1 MADNEEVP
9 ATTRRQ
15 SGHACQNC
23 PGGDP
28 WACHCN
34 PETFVRTPELVTR
47 PGCPFCEIVAGNA
60 PATIL
65 GEWRGSAWRTQII
78 AIVPLNPVADGH
90 TLVLPKTHVI
100 DFTRAAQIA
109 GDVMSRASILAHKMR
124 RPVNL
129 ITSAGREATQSV
141 WHFHVH
147 LVPRAENDGLALPW
161 YSGKG
166 KTRIPQ

>member
-1 MADNEEVP
+1 MGAALQQP
-9 ATTRRQ
+9 S
-15 SGHACQNC
+15 SGHCCPNC

-34 PETFVRTPELVTR
+34 PETFEHRPDRVHR
-47 PGCPFCEIVAGNA
+47 PGCPFCEIVDGNA

-65 GEWRGSAWRTQII
+65 GEWKSGSRWGTEII
-78 AIVPLNPVADGH
+78 AIVPLNPVVEGH
-90 TLVLPKTHVI
+90 ILVLPKTHLV
-100 DFTRAAQIA
+100 DFTRGAQVA
-109 GDVMSRASILAHKMR
+109 GDVMTRASILAHKMR

-141 WHFHVH
+141 WHMHAH

-161 YSGKG
+161 YSGKSG
-166 KTRIPQ
+166 KRQARH